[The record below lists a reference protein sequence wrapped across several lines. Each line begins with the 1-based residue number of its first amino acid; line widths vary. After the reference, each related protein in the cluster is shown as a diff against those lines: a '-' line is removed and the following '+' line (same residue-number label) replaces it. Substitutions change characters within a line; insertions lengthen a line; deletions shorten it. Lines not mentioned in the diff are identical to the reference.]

1 MIAGKRDI
9 ETLKKGGARLASV
22 LERVSQMVLPGIS
35 TETLESEA
43 IRVIEESGGAPA
55 FLGYTP
61 RGASRPYPSALCV
74 SVNEEVVHGIP
85 NEQPRVLREGDIV
98 TLDSGLIYGGLFTDM
113 AVTVAVGKVDQN
125 SAKLISAARE
135 ALEAAIATVRPGVT
149 TGDIGAMVEATAT
162 KRGFSVARELG
173 GHGVGR
179 AVHEEPFV
187 PNYGS
192 AGTGTHIEEGMVL
205 AIEPILID
213 GSGEVE
219 LASDGYTY
227 VTTDG
232 SRSAQFEHTVL
243 VTNDGAV
250 ILTARR
256 Q

>member
-1 MIAGKRDI
+1 MAGAILKSKKDI
-9 ETLKKGGARLASV
+9 EVMSEGGRKLAEVKARLKEKIDV
-22 LERVSQMVLPGIS
+22 GVSAMEIEDLAVKLIEKEGGESSFKMVPNYEWA
-35 TETLESEA
+35 T
-43 IRVIEESGGAPA
+43 
-55 FLGYTP
+55 
-61 RGASRPYPSALCV
+61 CV
-74 SVNEEVVHGIP
+74 NLNEGVVHGIP